1 MEKTKYC
8 SVCKSCSGCQLSNLS
23 YLEQVKL
30 KQAGLRRAF
39 GSLIKPK
46 RLIEASSPLNY
57 RNKAQLVFK
66 RHNGKIRF
74 GIYQSSQKSIVI
86 TDNCPLHS
94 QKANAIARTLCG
106 LFEDFHLP
114 PFDFK
119 RKQGFV
125 RSVVVREGFNSG
137 EVLVNLVAS
146 KNTFSKEREFSA
158 ALAEKHPYIKSII
171 ISESQSNKLTS
182 GGNPRTLFGE
192 AYIKD
197 TLGSFEFKIGYNTF
211 YQINPVQTE
220 ILYNTALKAAQL
232 TASDTVLDAYCGIGT
247 VSLFASKLCKKVIG
261 VELNPDSIANAEINA
276 LANKVQNAE
285 FYAGDVKKQ
294 IKLLLNRG
302 VHFDACFVDP
312 PRLGCDID
320 FLKSLVS
327 AEIPKIVYISCNAET
342 QVRDVRFLLK
352 HGYKLI
358 SQQGVD
364 MFPYTKHV
372 ETICLLSK
380 KICCI
385 Y

>member
-1 MEKTKYC
+1 MEKEKYC
-8 SVCKSCSGCQLSNLS
+8 AVCKKCSGCQLSNLDYS
-23 YLEQVKL
+23 QQIKL
-30 KQAGLRRAF
+30 KQSMLRSTF
-39 GSLIKPK
+39 KGLIKPN
-46 RLIEASSPLNY
+46 RIIEAPSPFNY

-66 RHNGKIRF
+66 KQKGKTRF
-74 GIYQSSQKSIVI
+74 GIYRSAECSIAV
-86 TDNCPLHS
+86 TDNCPLHTDR
-94 QKANAIARTLCG
+94 ANRVSRELCR
-106 LFEDFHLP
+106 
-114 PFDFK
+114 PFDKYRLTPYDFRQK
-119 RKQGFV
+119 TGFI
-125 RSVVVREGFNSG
+125 RSAVLREGFASG
-137 EVLVNLVAS
+137 EILVNIVAL
-146 KNTFSKEREFSA
+146 KNSFANEA
-158 ALAEKHPYIKSII
+158 AFAAELTEKHPYIKSII
-171 ISESQSNKLTS
+171 ISESQSSKLTS
-182 GGNPRTLFGE
+182 GGNPRILFGE

-247 VSLFASKLCKKVIG
+247 VSLFAAKLCKKVIG

-276 LANKVQNAE
+276 FANNVQNAE

-302 VHFDACFVDP
+302 EHFDACFVDP
-312 PRLGCDID
+312 PRSGCDID

-372 ETICLLSK
+372 ECVCLLTRK
-380 KICCI
+380 AQ
-385 Y
+385 